1 VTHAPA
7 PTRVASTPEA
17 VPTPSS
23 PSGRPAAARP
33 GSAPRRRR
41 RPGRVRDMLL
51 FLAFV
56 GPNVL
61 LLAVFTYKPLL
72 ESFYYSTL
80 QWNIGSSVARE
91 VGLANYVA
99 WFQDPQTPTV
109 VRVTVI
115 FTGVTVVGSM
125 LLGLG
130 VAVLLNRRIKLRG
143 PVRTII
149 VAPYVLSGVA
159 VGFLWLYVFDP
170 NFGVISAGL
179 TALGLTPPDWY
190 SDPAAAL
197 AMVTTVQVWRDLGY
211 CALIYLAGLQAVP
224 KDLLDAAALDGAG
237 RIRTFLRVV
246 LPLLSPTTFFL
257 SVTTLLS
264 SLQTFDLISAMT
276 KGGPLQG
283 TTTMMYQIYHEGF
296 VAGRA
301 GYSSAVATIL
311 FLVLLVVTLVQLVI
325 VQRKVHYS

>member
-1 VTHAPA
+1 MTHAPA
-7 PTRVASTPEA
+7 PARVAPPPGEVSSTITEVA
-17 VPTPSS
+17 T
-23 PSGRPAAARP
+23 RPAAAPRP
-33 GSAPRRRR
+33 RRR
-41 RPGRVRDMLL
+41 RPGRLRDGLL

-56 GPNVL
+56 GPTVL

-80 QWNIGSSVARE
+80 QGNIGSSVARE
-91 VGLANYVA
+91 VGLANFVA

-109 VRVTVI
+109 IRVTLI
-115 FTGVTVVGSM
+115 FTGVTGVGSM
-125 LLGLG
+125 VLGLG
-130 VAVLLNRRIKLRG
+130 VAVMLNRRIRLRG

-170 NFGVISAGL
+170 NFGLISAGL
-179 TALGLTPPDWY
+179 QFVGLPSPDWY
-190 SDPAAAL
+190 SDPGAAL

-237 RIRTFLRVV
+237 RVRTFLRVV

>member
-1 VTHAPA
+1 
-7 PTRVASTPEA
+7 
-17 VPTPSS
+17 
-23 PSGRPAAARP
+23 
-33 GSAPRRRR
+33 
-41 RPGRVRDMLL
+41 
-51 FLAFV
+51 
-56 GPNVL
+56 VL

-80 QWNIGSSVARE
+80 QWNIGSQVARE

-109 VRVTVI
+109 VGVTVV

-125 LLGLG
+125 VLGLG
-130 VAVLLNRRIKLRG
+130 VAVLLNRRIRLRG

-170 NFGVISAGL
+170 NFGLISAGL
-179 TALGLTPPDWY
+179 SALGLPSPDWY
-190 SDPAAAL
+190 SDPGAAL

-211 CALIYLAGLQAVP
+211 CALIYFV
-224 KDLLDAAALDGAG
+224 
-237 RIRTFLRVV
+237 RIV
-246 LPLLSPTTFFL
+246 LPMLSPTTFFL